1 MADVNGILEERA
13 KTHGKFEDV
22 ARASQELKRT
32 LQNRAEKKLN
42 TSQIESLE
50 NIAQKMARIICGNPN
65 EPDHWRDIAGY
76 ALLIANDLER
86 KFDL

>member
-1 MADVNGILEERA
+1 MVDVKSILEERA

-42 TSQIESLE
+42 TSQIEALE

-76 ALLIANDLER
+76 ATLVVNELER
-86 KFDL
+86 KCDL